1 MVNGSFVQ
9 IVDIASLAHFPVAG
23 HFANRFMPADSIERP
38 RITKRR
44 GRVPLRAMACMIGGG
59 S

>member
-1 MVNGSFVQ
+1 MVNGSFAQ
-9 IVDIASLAHFPVAG
+9 AVDIALLAHTAVAG
-23 HFANRFMPADSIERP
+23 HFANRFMPGDSIERP

-44 GRVPLRAMACMIGGG
+44 GRVPLRAKACKIGGG